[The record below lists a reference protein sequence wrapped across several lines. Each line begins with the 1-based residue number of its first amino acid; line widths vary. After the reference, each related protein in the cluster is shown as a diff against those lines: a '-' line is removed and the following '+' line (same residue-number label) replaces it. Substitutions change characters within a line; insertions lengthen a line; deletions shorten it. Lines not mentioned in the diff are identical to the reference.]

1 MTLMSP
7 EHLEQGLLGLYRQ
20 GATILAVV
28 PYEWQ
33 GLEPGA
39 RVKVRYYQV
48 VYTEA
53 AREEDDPPS
62 G

>member
-7 EHLEQGLLGLYRQ
+7 EHLDRGLLDLFRR

-28 PYEWQ
+28 PFEWQ

-48 VYTEA
+48 VFVDAE
-53 AREEDDPPS
+53 RGEDDNDA
-62 G
+62 